1 MKVYALLGTYEYEGS
16 HLIGIYSTK
25 EKALKAKD
33 AFTAEEEWFD
43 DFEIKEK
50 VIDAKASY
58 LEELDAKASF
68 ME

>member
-16 HLIGIYSTK
+16 HLIGIYSTM

-33 AFTAEEEWFD
+33 VFTAEEEWFD

-58 LEELDAKASF
+58 HEGLDS
-68 ME
+68 